1 MNRLLFFSLS
11 CVFGSGVFAQTTATP
26 FGSQPYRADCSKPD
40 TLGNF
45 TCTFVPVDAQSAAK
59 VAAAPTTSNA
69 STGTAS
75 PGSPASSATMSAAA
89 ASAAD
94 PKKAKTAAKAKAD
107 ETAAEA
113 VAFDKLKQFADI
125 DVTVPESPALAV
137 LGINGAEIQRPT
149 TLRALTSSL
158 IHAYDKD
165 GKLKNGVAVDVAPMP
180 AFFSHLIR
188 GGTDYAGK
196 PWIQAATRTT
206 VSFATTSAND
216 AGASKFAWGVRV
228 GVFDRG
234 DPGNYYQELVD
245 CIKKAPSGPL
255 GPGTNLDDLAPEQEQ
270 ELNTT
275 YEKCNPTKRFA
286 LWAQPALYVGYG
298 QSWYSE
304 SGKVTDRIP
313 AANRWWAT
321 YSQGMAPAES
331 RAWYL
336 FQAHASRLTD
346 NRVADPTDNTRLLRQ
361 DSTEYILRTKFGTSQ
376 DTWHGFGQAGRRQV
390 RTDGSLSE
398 SIRHVGLG
406 VEFKVDMLAK
416 DTWLQI
422 GTVKET
428 GFADGSSRNVS
439 NIALRFGTEPIWA
452 GVR

>member
-1 MNRLLFFSLS
+1 MSRLLFFSLI
-11 CVFGSGVFAQTTATP
+11 CVFGSGVCAQTTATP
-26 FGSQPYRADCSKPD
+26 FGSQPYRAECGKPD
-40 TLGNF
+40 ALGNF
-45 TCTFVPVDAQSAAK
+45 TCTFVPVDLQSAAR
-59 VAAAPTTSNA
+59 AAAVPATSNA
-69 STGTAS
+69 STAAARS
-75 PGSPASSATMSAAA
+75 GSAASSATMSAAA

-113 VAFDKLKQFADI
+113 DAFDKLKQFADI

-165 GKLKNGVAVDVAPMP
+165 GKLKNGVAIDVAPMP

-206 VSFATTSAND
+206 VSLATTSAND
-216 AGASKFAWGVRV
+216 TGASKLAWGVRV
-228 GVFDRG
+228 GVLDRG
-234 DPGNYYQELVD
+234 DPGNYYRELVD
-245 CIKKAPSGPL
+245 CIKKAPSVVL
-255 GPGTNLDDLAPEQEQ
+255 GSGMNLNDLTTEQET

-298 QSWYSE
+298 QSWYSQ

-321 YSQGMAPAES
+321 YSQGMAPTES
-331 RAWYL
+331 RVWYL

-346 NRVADPTDNTRLLRQ
+346 NRVADPADNTRLLRQ
-361 DSTEYILRTKFGTSQ
+361 DSTEYILRTKFGTSH
-376 DTWHGFGQAGRRQV
+376 DTWHGFGQAGQRKV
-390 RTDGSLSE
+390 RTDGSTSE

-416 DTWLQI
+416 CQVPSVH
-422 GTVKET
+422 GP
-428 GFADGSSRNVS
+428 F
-439 NIALRFGTEPIWA
+439 
-452 GVR
+452 